1 MSSTTPT
8 IKKIIKIKYIKTVDN
23 ELIYL
28 KKRKGQDYRI
38 ICDEAVFFL
47 LVNRSDK
54 YDIRTSICM
63 FLLFSSTRVKKS
75 RDSYFLSFLFGFAD
89 EESKNKSMR

>member
-1 MSSTTPT
+1 VSSTTPT
-8 IKKIIKIKYIKTVDN
+8 IRKIIKIKYIKTVDN

-38 ICDEAVFFL
+38 ICDEVVFF

-54 YDIRTSICM
+54 YDIRTSMCM
-63 FLLFSSTRVKKS
+63 FLIWCPKM
-75 RDSYFLSFLFGFAD
+75 
-89 EESKNKSMR
+89 N